1 MAHLNDTILVQTLT
15 ASYRGQLDRYRS
27 LGAIVS
33 QLLGKLVLSRGDLS
47 QVTAGFR
54 EKQTVLDAIEAER
67 NRMAEMVEQWEQR
80 KNGIGPTGA
89 ADELDTVLQQV
100 TDAIRNFLNNE
111 MQLQQY
117 LEGIITRSRT
127 GSD

>member
-15 ASYRGQLDRYRS
+15 ESYRGQLDRYRS

-54 EKQTVLDAIEAER
+54 EKQAVLEAIEAER
-67 NRMAEMVEQWEQR
+67 NRMAEMVEQWEKR
-80 KNGIGPTGA
+80 KSGIGPTGA

-111 MQLQQY
+111 TQLQQY
-117 LEGIITRSRT
+117 LEGIISRSRT
-127 GSD
+127 GSG